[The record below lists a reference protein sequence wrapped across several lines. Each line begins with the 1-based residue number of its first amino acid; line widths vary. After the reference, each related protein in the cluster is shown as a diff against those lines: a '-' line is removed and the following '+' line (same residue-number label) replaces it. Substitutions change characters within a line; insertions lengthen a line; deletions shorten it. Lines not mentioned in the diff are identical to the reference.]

1 MKFTK
6 KQFKKNYNTKKANS
20 KANSK
25 VNKDT
30 SKVKDNREEEVD
42 ESLYGLKLGN
52 TPISLS
58 QIYTDTQALPGDTSS
73 DFETDIPITTNKY
86 ATNAKNKGADMARG
100 GNMGVRFGV
109 NNENVRELDEAS
121 RDKMKA
127 MVQELLKQK
136 TKENDIVTSDQYND
150 TNSNNQPDLRE
161 VKDINLIN
169 KTEEFLKVLAN
180 AEKEDVEIVLH
191 HLKTNIKISL

>member
-30 SKVKDNREEEVD
+30 SKVKDNKAEEVD

-136 TKENDIVTSDQYND
+136 SKENDIVTSDQYND

>member
-30 SKVKDNREEEVD
+30 SKVKDNKAEEVD

>member
-20 KANSK
+20 KGNQK

-30 SKVKDNREEEVD
+30 SKVKYNREEEVD

>member
-6 KQFKKNYNTKKANS
+6 RQFKEKYNINKA
-20 KANSK
+20 KSK

-30 SKVKDNREEEVD
+30 SKLKDNKAEEVD

-52 TPISLS
+52 TPISLL
-58 QIYTDTQALPGDTSS
+58 QIYTDTQVLPGDTSS

-100 GNMGVRFGV
+100 GNMGVRWGV
-109 NNENVRELDEAS
+109 NNENITELDEAS
-121 RDKMKA
+121 RDKMKG
-127 MVQELLKQK
+127 MVQELLNQK

-150 TNSNNQPDLRE
+150 TNGNNQPDLRE
-161 VKDINLIN
+161 VKDINLVN

-180 AEKEDVEIVLH
+180 AKKEDVEIVLH
-191 HLKTNIKISL
+191 HLKTNIKVNF

>member
-6 KQFKKNYNTKKANS
+6 KQFKKNYNTKKVNS

-30 SKVKDNREEEVD
+30 SKLKDNKAEEVD

-100 GNMGVRFGV
+100 GNMGVRWGV
-109 NNENVRELDEAS
+109 NNENVTELDEAS
-121 RDKMKA
+121 RDKMKD

-136 TKENDIVTSDQYND
+136 TKENDFVTSDQYND
-150 TNSNNQPDLRE
+150 TNANNQPDLRE